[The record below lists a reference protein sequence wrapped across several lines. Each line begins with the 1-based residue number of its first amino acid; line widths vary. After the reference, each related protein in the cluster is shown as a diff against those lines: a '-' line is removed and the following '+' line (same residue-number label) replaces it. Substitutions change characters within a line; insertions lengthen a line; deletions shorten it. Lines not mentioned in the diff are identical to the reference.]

1 MTQHRG
7 GPHRWLTAVVL
18 GHLVVSLAHGAT
30 HASAHVSLSPAATLF
45 VFVVILAGPLIG
57 LAVRPVNERLGLG
70 IITIAMAASLVFGI
84 VSHFILV
91 SADHVAHVELQW
103 RPLFAATAVLV
114 AATEAVGV
122 ALALGLIPERES
134 S

>member
-1 MTQHRG
+1 MNQQRSV
-7 GPHRWLTAVVL
+7 PHRWLKAVVL
-18 GHLVVSLAHGAT
+18 GHLLVSLAHGAT

-57 LAVRPVNERLGLG
+57 LAVIAMNERLGWG
-70 IITIAMAASLVFGI
+70 VIAITMAASLVFG
-84 VSHFILV
+84 VVNHFILV
-91 SADHVAHVELQW
+91 STDHVAQVELQW

-114 AATEAVGV
+114 AATEAVGL
-122 ALALGLIPERES
+122 ALALGLIAERAS